1 MIATKQPNAAE
12 SNQRGE
18 RTRLVWAAIAKL
30 AARDDDADAFR
41 ALNLGA
47 VATDMM
53 VDLVF
58 SKEPN
63 VTAAMGHFPRF
74 NNLNEFLRS
83 VKAEMVVLRVNDGR

>member
-1 MIATKQPNAAE
+1 MITLSQPLQAE
-12 SNQRGE
+12 MNQRAE

-53 VDLVF
+53 VELVF
-58 SKEPN
+58 AKEPL
-63 VTAAMGHFPRF
+63 VVAAMGHFPQF
-74 NNLNEFLRS
+74 DDLNEFLRS
-83 VKAEMVVLRVNDGR
+83 VKAEMVVLRINDGR